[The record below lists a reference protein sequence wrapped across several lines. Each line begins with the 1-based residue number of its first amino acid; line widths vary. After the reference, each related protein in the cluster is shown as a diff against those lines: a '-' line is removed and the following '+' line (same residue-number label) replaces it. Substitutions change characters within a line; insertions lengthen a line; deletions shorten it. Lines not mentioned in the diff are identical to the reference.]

1 MAGEIFLMKGMSDE
15 FTQVATKEIN
25 EELDGI
31 KGILNSCTN
40 DDDITNNST
49 DIEKHLHKI
58 KGLAPMMG
66 QKGVGEIA
74 ALNDTLMKKIIGG
87 QIVEDIF
94 EISNESIHLMKNL
107 MNGSTT
113 NIAEL
118 KTKLKTRYSEFF
130 D

>member
-1 MAGEIFLMKGMSDE
+1 MSDE

-31 KGILNSCTN
+31 EGILNSCTN

-66 QKGVGEIA
+66 QKSVGEIA

-118 KTKLKTRYSEFF
+118 KAKLKTRYSEFF

>member
-1 MAGEIFLMKGMSDE
+1 MSKE

-31 KGILNSCTN
+31 EGILNSCTN
-40 DDDITNNST
+40 DDDITNHCT
-49 DIEKHLHKI
+49 DIENHLHKI

-66 QKGVGEIA
+66 QEGVGEIA

>member
-1 MAGEIFLMKGMSDE
+1 MSDE

-31 KGILNSCTN
+31 EGILNSCTN

-66 QKGVGEIA
+66 QEGV
-74 ALNDTLMKKIIGG
+74 
-87 QIVEDIF
+87 
-94 EISNESIHLMKNL
+94 
-107 MNGSTT
+107 
-113 NIAEL
+113 
-118 KTKLKTRYSEFF
+118 
-130 D
+130 

>member
-1 MAGEIFLMKGMSDE
+1 MSDE

-31 KGILNSCTN
+31 QGILNSCTN

-66 QKGVGEIA
+66 KKGVGEIA

-94 EISNESIHLMKNL
+94 EISIESIHLMKNL

-118 KTKLKTRYSEFF
+118 KAKLKTRYSEFF

>member
-1 MAGEIFLMKGMSDE
+1 MSDE

-25 EELDGI
+25 EELAVI
-31 KGILNSCTN
+31 EGILNSCKN
-40 DDDITNNST
+40 DEDITNNSI

-74 ALNDTLMKKIIGG
+74 ALNDTLMKKIIGD
-87 QIVEDIF
+87 QIIEGIF
-94 EISNESIHLMKNL
+94 EISNESNHLMKNL

-113 NIAEL
+113 NITEL

-130 D
+130 E

>member
-1 MAGEIFLMKGMSDE
+1 MSDE
-15 FTQVATKEIN
+15 FTQAATKEIN
-25 EELDGI
+25 EALAGI
-31 KGILNSCTN
+31 EGILNSCKN
-40 DDDITNNST
+40 DEDVTNNST

-74 ALNDTLMKKIIGG
+74 ALNDTLIKKIIGG
-87 QIVEDIF
+87 QIVQDIF

-107 MNGSTT
+107 MNGSIT
-113 NIAEL
+113 NVAEL

-130 D
+130 E

>member
-1 MAGEIFLMKGMSDE
+1 MSKE

-31 KGILNSCTN
+31 QGILNSCTN

-58 KGLAPMMG
+58 KGLAPMIG

-118 KTKLKTRYSEFF
+118 KAKLKTRYSEFF

>member
-1 MAGEIFLMKGMSDE
+1 MSDE

-31 KGILNSCTN
+31 EGILNSCTN

-66 QKGVGEIA
+66 QEGVGEIA
-74 ALNDTLMKKIIGG
+74 ALNDTLMKIGRAH
-87 QIVEDIF
+87 V
-94 EISNESIHLMKNL
+94 
-107 MNGSTT
+107 
-113 NIAEL
+113 
-118 KTKLKTRYSEFF
+118 
-130 D
+130 

>member
-1 MAGEIFLMKGMSDE
+1 MSDE

-31 KGILNSCTN
+31 QGILNSCTN

-118 KTKLKTRYSEFF
+118 KAKMKTRYSEFF

>member
-1 MAGEIFLMKGMSDE
+1 MSDE

-31 KGILNSCTN
+31 QGILNSCTN
-40 DDDITNNST
+40 DDDISNNST

-107 MNGSTT
+107 MNGSTI

-118 KTKLKTRYSEFF
+118 KAKLKTRYSEFF

>member
-1 MAGEIFLMKGMSDE
+1 MSDE

-25 EELDGI
+25 EELDRI
-31 KGILNSCTN
+31 EGILNSCTN

-58 KGLAPMMG
+58 KGLAPMIG

-74 ALNDTLMKKIIGG
+74 ALNDILMKKIIGD

-107 MNGSTT
+107 MNGSIT

-118 KTKLKTRYSEFF
+118 KAKLKTRYSEFF
-130 D
+130 E

>member
-1 MAGEIFLMKGMSDE
+1 MSDE

-31 KGILNSCTN
+31 EGILNSCTN
-40 DDDITNNST
+40 DDDINNNST

-74 ALNDTLMKKIIGG
+74 ALNDTLMKKIIGD

-107 MNGSTT
+107 MNGSTI

-118 KTKLKTRYSEFF
+118 KAKLKTRYSEFF

>member
-1 MAGEIFLMKGMSDE
+1 MSKE

-31 KGILNSCTN
+31 EGILNSCTN

-94 EISNESIHLMKNL
+94 KISNESIHLMKNL

>member
-1 MAGEIFLMKGMSDE
+1 MSKE

-31 KGILNSCTN
+31 QGILNSCTN

-94 EISNESIHLMKNL
+94 EISIESIHLMKNL

-118 KTKLKTRYSEFF
+118 KAKLKTRYSEFF

>member
-1 MAGEIFLMKGMSDE
+1 MSDE
-15 FTQVATKEIN
+15 FTQIATKEIN
-25 EELDGI
+25 EELAGI
-31 KGILNSCTN
+31 EGILNSCKN
-40 DDDITNNST
+40 DEDVTNNST

-74 ALNDTLMKKIIGG
+74 ALNDTLIKKIIGG
-87 QIVEDIF
+87 QIVQDIF

-107 MNGSTT
+107 MNGSIT
-113 NIAEL
+113 NVAEL

-130 D
+130 EWHFK

>member
-1 MAGEIFLMKGMSDE
+1 MSDE
-15 FTQVATKEIN
+15 FIQVATKEIN

-31 KGILNSCTN
+31 EGILNSCTN
-40 DDDITNNST
+40 DDDITNNCT
-49 DIEKHLHKI
+49 DIENHLHKI

-66 QKGVGEIA
+66 QEGVGEIA

-107 MNGSTT
+107 MNGSNT

-118 KTKLKTRYSEFF
+118 KAKLKTRYSEFF
-130 D
+130 E

>member
-1 MAGEIFLMKGMSDE
+1 MSDE
-15 FTQVATKEIN
+15 FTQIATKEIN
-25 EELDGI
+25 EDLTGLE
-31 KGILNSCTN
+31 KILNSCKN
-40 DDDITNNST
+40 DEDITNNST

-66 QKGVGEIA
+66 QEGVGEIA

-107 MNGSTT
+107 MNGSNT

-118 KTKLKTRYSEFF
+118 KAKLKTRYSEFF
-130 D
+130 E

>member
-1 MAGEIFLMKGMSDE
+1 MSDE

-31 KGILNSCTN
+31 QGILNSCTN

-118 KTKLKTRYSEFF
+118 KAKLKTRYLEFF

>member
-1 MAGEIFLMKGMSDE
+1 MSDE

-25 EELDGI
+25 EELDRI
-31 KGILNSCTN
+31 EGILNTCTN
-40 DDDITNNST
+40 DDDITNNRT

-66 QKGVGEIA
+66 QEGVGEIA

-87 QIVEDIF
+87 QIVEGIF

-107 MNGSTT
+107 MNGSTI

-118 KTKLKTRYSEFF
+118 KAKLKTRYSEFF

>member
-1 MAGEIFLMKGMSDE
+1 MSDE
-15 FTQVATKEIN
+15 FIQVATKEIN

-31 KGILNSCTN
+31 EGILNSCTN

-74 ALNDTLMKKIIGG
+74 ALSDTLMQKIIDD

-94 EISNESIHLMKNL
+94 EILNESIHLMKNL

-118 KTKLKTRYSEFF
+118 KAKLKTRYSEFF
-130 D
+130 E